1 MTILYAFNIKNI
13 LFLFAFLAIT
23 LTNTGCA
30 SWQQN
35 KWLSAHR
42 ANLTRIANSN
52 MSPEQKMDGLIEDYL
67 QFIREDLK
75 FVDPRKGI
83 KYVRK
88 YHDQN
93 EAAMDKI
100 LGEADRWQNN
110 LDLVGK
116 ASLAV
121 RIAKKPYLDDL
132 LDLGPKFKRK
142 YNQYAFVAKMTSKIG
157 GGLGKLA
164 GKALGL

>member
-1 MTILYAFNIKNI
+1 MKRF
-13 LFLFAFLAIT
+13 FLLLA
-23 LTNTGCA
+23 LPLLLHSCA

-35 KWLSAHR
+35 KWLAAHR
-42 ANLTRIANSN
+42 ANLTRIANSS

-83 KYVRK
+83 KYVQK

-93 EAAMDKI
+93 EAAMNKI
-100 LGEADRWQNN
+100 LGEAERWQSN
-110 LDLVGK
+110 LDMVGK

-121 RIAKKPYLDDL
+121 RIAQKPYLDDL
-132 LDLGPKFKRK
+132 MDLGPKFKRK
-142 YNQYAFVAKMTSKIG
+142 YNQYAFVAKMSAKIG

>member
-1 MTILYAFNIKNI
+1 
-13 LFLFAFLAIT
+13 
-23 LTNTGCA
+23 
-30 SWQQN
+30 
-35 KWLSAHR
+35 
-42 ANLTRIANSN
+42 
-52 MSPEQKMDGLIEDYL
+52 MDGLIEDYL

-83 KYVRK
+83 KYVQK

-93 EAAMDKI
+93 EAAMNKI
-100 LGEADRWQNN
+100 LGEAERWQSN
-110 LDLVGK
+110 LDMVGK

-121 RIAKKPYLDDL
+121 RIAQKPYLDDL
-132 LDLGPKFKRK
+132 MDLGPKFKRK
-142 YNQYAFVAKMTSKIG
+142 YNQYAFVAKMSAKIG

>member
-1 MTILYAFNIKNI
+1 MQK
-13 LFLFAFLAIT
+13 FAFFLLLGIA
-23 LTNTGCA
+23 LVVHSGCA

-35 KWLSAHR
+35 RWLSAHR

-52 MSPEQKMDGLIEDYL
+52 LSPEQKVDGLIEDYL

-75 FVDPRKGI
+75 FVDPRKGV
-83 KYVRK
+83 KYVQK

-93 EAAMDKI
+93 TAAIDKI
-100 LGEADRWQNN
+100 LGEAERWQGN
-110 LDLVGK
+110 LNLMEK
-116 ASLAV
+116 ASLGL
-121 RIAKKPYLDDL
+121 RIAQKPYLKEL

-142 YNQYAFVAKMTSKIG
+142 YKQYAFAVRLASKIG
-157 GGLGKLA
+157 GGLGNLA

>member
-1 MTILYAFNIKNI
+1 MKKIA
-13 LFLFAFLAIT
+13 LFLFLAAVA
-23 LTNTGCA
+23 LSQTGCA

-35 KWLSAHR
+35 RWLSTHK

-52 MSPEQKMDGLIEDYL
+52 MSPEQKVDGLVEDYL

-83 KYVRK
+83 KYVQK

-100 LGEADRWQNN
+100 LGDAEHWQGN
-110 LDLVGK
+110 LGTAEKV
-116 ASLAV
+116 ALAV
-121 RIAKKPYLDDL
+121 RIAKKPYLNDL

-142 YNQYAFVAKMTSKIG
+142 YNQYAFVAKMASKIG